1 MRLFSAENVLF
12 CEVHDAC
19 PYLGGGSV
27 TPTTRV
33 APLPRGL
40 RTPHATDGASGG
52 GGAVALRLAG
62 GVASELRALFGLGKD
77 FAKFDD
83 RAGRQELLRTRF
95 WSATLRLDFSSA
107 Y

>member
-1 MRLFSAENVLF
+1 MSLLGRGV
-12 CEVHDAC
+12 CT
-19 PYLGGGSV
+19 PYDPSR
-27 TPTTRV
+27 PTAPGAPHPPRHRWRV
-33 APLPRGL
+33 W
-40 RTPHATDGASGG
+40 G

-95 WSATLRLDFSSA
+95 WSATLRLDFSSTSA